1 MSIAYLP
8 TRGRKLTPV
17 IEYLNELDDSDE
29 SVYESSIDSPA
40 ASRIEFEID
49 KQNTTGILKG
59 LGIGVLFGI
68 GLGIWVGKKL
78 FS

>member
-17 IEYLNELDDSDE
+17 IEYPNELDDSDD
-29 SVYESSIDSPA
+29 SVYDSIDSPA

-68 GLGIWVGKKL
+68 GVGIWVGKKL